1 METRQIFIRHV
12 LVQHQYEAEDLIRQ
26 MRSSLKSGSDFSE
39 FAAKYS
45 TCSSSRQGG
54 DLGDL
59 SKKLDKLDENFREA
73 CETMKV
79 GSIAGPLRTRF
90 GYHLIQRYG

>member
-1 METRQIFIRHV
+1 MKIRHV
-12 LVQHQYEAEDLIRQ
+12 LLTHQYEAQDLERQ
-26 MRSSLKSGSDFSE
+26 LKEGADFSE
-39 FAAKYS
+39 LAARYS
-45 TCSSSRQGG
+45 RCSSAKQGG

-73 CETMKV
+73 CEMMKV
-79 GSIAGPLRTRF
+79 GSISGPIRTRF